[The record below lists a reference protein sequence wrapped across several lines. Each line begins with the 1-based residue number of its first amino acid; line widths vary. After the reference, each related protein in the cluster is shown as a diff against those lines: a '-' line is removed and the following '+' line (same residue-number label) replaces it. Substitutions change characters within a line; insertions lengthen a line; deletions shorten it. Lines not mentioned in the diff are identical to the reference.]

1 MNSLKKK
8 PKAKTYE
15 QWKKNN
21 LWRKKEKSDAKVFGG
36 QRTPRSG
43 GLWNKPG
50 DVKTIDWLFDCKQT
64 TKLSYSINTR
74 VLKKIY
80 REAILSNRTPALS
93 VILGDGT
100 EFVVLQKNDF
110 LILTK

>member
-1 MNSLKKK
+1 MQSYEKWKKK
-8 PKAKTYE
+8 T
-15 QWKKNN
+15 

-50 DVKTIDWLFDCKQT
+50 DVKCPEFLFDCKQT
-64 TKLSYSINTR
+64 EKLGYSVTSRI
-74 VLKKIY
+74 LQKIY
-80 REAILSNRTPALS
+80 REAILSSRTPALS

-100 EFVVLQKNDF
+100 EFVALRKDDF
-110 LILTK
+110 LALINIKNTKI